1 MSKKIVE
8 YQRAFNSIIDTL
20 NKNENVVG
28 VTVFGSILTG
38 DIWEDS
44 DIDLFVIVNEEFK
57 GMKDVYGQDDEIH
70 VHIKLLSI
78 NEFLNLTKHY
88 VGGSTLHR
96 KFISSKLIISK
107 SRVITDKF
115 TMVKYY
121 TDFDRE
127 RWNLVYL
134 GKLLKDISG
143 CKKFTHNEK
152 FYSAFP
158 MLIDSID
165 NFSKLYLNFNGYL
178 VSKSSISMLVNL
190 NDEFEK
196 LLNEFVAKANRE
208 NLEKIIIYIENYLN
222 KNIRMICK
230 ILIDYLCENQIYL
243 SSQEIKRSETFRG
256 FNIEMEEILGEL
268 SKKKITEKSIRPY
281 NSILGEKIID
291 ERVYIIKRT

>member
-20 NKNENVVG
+20 NKNQNVVA

-57 GMKDVYGQDDEIH
+57 GVKDIYGQDDEIYVH
-70 VHIKLLSI
+70 VKLLSI
-78 NEFLNLTKHY
+78 NEFLDLTKHY

-107 SRVITDKF
+107 SRQITDKF

-143 CKKFTHNEK
+143 CKKFIHNEK

-158 MLIDSID
+158 MLIDAID

-196 LLNEFVAKANRE
+196 LFNEFVAKANRE
-208 NLEKIIIYIENYLN
+208 NLEKIISYIENYLN

-230 ILIDYLCENQIYL
+230 ILIDYLCENQVYL
-243 SSQEIKRSETFRG
+243 SSQEIKNSETFKG
-256 FNIEMEEILGEL
+256 FNIEMEEILEEL
-268 SKKKITEKSIRPY
+268 SKKRITERNIRPY

-291 ERVYIIKRT
+291 ERVFIIKTT